1 MIYQLVVDR
10 SKGSRLLD
18 IDGNEYIDI
27 LNGFGP
33 GFFGHSPDFVLG
45 SGAGAQM
52 SKGFEVGPQTPLTG
66 ETAQLFCEMTGN
78 ERCSFVCTGSE
89 AVQAAMRL
97 ARTATGRDKIAVFT
111 KDYHG
116 NFDEVLL
123 RGSQAKR
130 KPRTFPSAPGV
141 PKSAV
146 SNMLVLDY
154 GTEESLEILKEHAHE
169 LAAIM
174 IEPVQSRRPEFQ
186 PKEFVKQL
194 RTLADENNALSS
206 SSTK

>member
-1 MIYQLVVDR
+1 
-10 SKGSRLLD
+10 
-18 IDGNEYIDI
+18 
-27 LNGFGP
+27 
-33 GFFGHSPDFVLG
+33 
-45 SGAGAQM
+45 M
-52 SKGFEVGPQTPLTG
+52 SVAPSSAP
-66 ETAQLFCEMTGN
+66 
-78 ERCSFVCTGSE
+78 VSE

-123 RGSQAKR
+123 RGSQAKK

-154 GTEESLEILKEHAHE
+154 GTEESMEILKEHAHE

-186 PKEFVKQL
+186 PMEFVKEL
-194 RTLADENNALSS
+194 RTLADDNGALLIFDEVICGTPATAPTARKD
-206 SSTK
+206 STASNPRHLHLR